1 MLNELQRR
9 YVWEDWLS
17 AQVRSSYFAD
27 LAGRHQR
34 RQRIITWATLVSSSG
49 AFVTIVT
56 SLPASVLWIRPVLA
70 VFTAALSLWSL
81 IAKNERCAIECS
93 DLHFQWNTLA
103 REYQALWEDIDAEAV
118 PEKLKQLRDRS
129 AQLSKTG
136 TNQVY
141 KPKLMLRWQE
151 HVELQYRT

>member
-1 MLNELQRR
+1 VLTELQRR

-17 AQVRSSYFAD
+17 AQVRGSYFAD
-27 LAGRHQR
+27 LVGRHQR
-34 RQRIITWATLVSSSG
+34 WQRIITWATLVSSSS

-56 SLPASVLWIRPVLA
+56 SLPASLLWTRPVLA

-93 DLHFQWNTLA
+93 DLHFQWNSLA
-103 REYQALWEDIDAEAV
+103 REYQALWEDIDAEWV
-118 PEKLKQLRDRS
+118 LEKLKQLRDRS

-141 KPKLMLRWQE
+141 EPKLMLKWQE